1 MNSGECVP
9 AGWGDCKMT
18 ILWVL
23 ALTSLAAWIYL
34 LVFHGRFWRCDQVFD
49 PGRVAS
55 PTRWP
60 AVAAIVPARNEEET
74 VDEVV
79 RSLLRQDYPGPL
91 CVTLLDDRSTDATAA
106 RTAAAIVRC
115 KAGDR
120 AAVLTGE
127 PLPAGWAGKL
137 WAQQQGIQ
145 QALARQPDAE
155 FFFFGDADIVHR
167 PETLRALVAKAETER
182 RDLVSLMVR
191 LSCHSLWE
199 RMLIPAF
206 IFFFQKLYPF
216 ARANDD
222 GSKMAAAAG
231 GCVLIRRQML
241 EKIGG
246 LAALRGAL
254 IDDCTLA
261 KLVKDAGGRLWI
273 GLTDTSR
280 SLRNYDDLPP
290 IWMMVARSAFTQL
303 RYSTL
308 LLAGTVLGMALVYL
322 LPPLLVIAYPLH
334 QSPEVAAIGLLTL
347 LLMVFAY
354 RPTIAYFA
362 LPAAWALTLP
372 ASALLYLAMTVDSAR
387 RYWFGRG
394 SHWKG
399 RDYGPRAEAAKRG
412 Q

>member
-1 MNSGECVP
+1 
-9 AGWGDCKMT
+9 MT
-18 ILWVL
+18 ALWVISL
-23 ALTSLAAWIYL
+23 ISLAAWIYL
-34 LVFHGRFWRCDQVFD
+34 LIFHGGFWRCDQVFD
-49 PGRVAS
+49 PARIA
-55 PTRWP
+55 PPPRWP

-74 VDEVV
+74 VAEVV
-79 RSLLRQDYPGPL
+79 GSLLAQDYPGPL
-91 CVTLLDDRSTDATAA
+91 CVTVLDDRSTDSTAA
-106 RTAAAIVRC
+106 RAAAVIGQLE
-115 KAGDR
+115 AGDR
-120 AAVLTGE
+120 ATVLNGE

-145 QALARQPDAE
+145 QALARQPDTG

-167 PETLRALVAKAETER
+167 PDILRALVAKAETDR
-182 RDLVSLMVR
+182 RDLVSLMAR
-191 LSCHSLWE
+191 LNCRSLWE
-199 RMLIPAF
+199 KLLIPAF

-222 GSKMAAAAG
+222 GSTVAAAAG
-231 GCVLIRRQML
+231 GCVLIRRQTL

-246 LAALRGAL
+246 PAALRDAL

-261 KLVKDAGGRLWI
+261 RLVKRAGGRLWI

-280 SLRNYDDLPP
+280 SLRVYDDLQP

-303 RYSTL
+303 RYSAF
-308 LLAGTVLGMALVYL
+308 LLAGTVLGMTLIYL

-334 QSPEVAAIGLLTL
+334 GLPGVAAIGLVTL
-347 LLMVFAY
+347 LLMAFAY

-372 ASALLYLAMTVDSAR
+372 AAALLYLAMTVDSAR
-387 RYWFGRG
+387 RHWFGRG

-399 RDYGPRAEAAKRG
+399 RDYGPRAGAAKRG
-412 Q
+412 H